1 MCKSVYIFIAV
12 WLLLFAGK
20 ISAQHER
27 IFFHSAGVSTM
38 SGIVAPPAQPIQ
50 SVISIY
56 QRPAQGGDPVFLRTE
71 TVNRLYSDMGLII
84 FSATYNLRWNF
95 LEPDNN
101 KAFSLSTAP
110 TLGVT
115 SFYLLGRLGH
125 FSLPLLADFNFGYKA
140 TRYSEKIYGGH
151 FGLGWEFLGA
161 GLVKTKTENTL
172 ISDYGAR
179 FWTMPMLRAGFR
191 AKHYFVDFYFSA
203 IRIQN
208 TPGGFV
214 TEADLA
220 GEFQLSQYAK
230 KEDGEPQYVP
240 LGLAGN
246 GTYEDIF
253 ERRKDMQEKVYS
265 SYYFKIVFGLYLKD
279 GRATKKREKEQ
290 NAQRRIDNYAFR

>member
-1 MCKSVYIFIAV
+1 MRKPAVAFIALC
-12 WLLLFAGK
+12 LLLLAGK
-20 ISAQHER
+20 LNAQRER
-27 IFFHSAGVSTM
+27 LFFHSIGISTM
-38 SGIVAPPAQPIQ
+38 SGVVAPPAQPIQ

-56 QRPAQGGDPVFLRTE
+56 QRPTQGGDPVFLRTE
-71 TVNRLYSDMGLII
+71 TVNRLYSDLGLII

-95 LEPDNN
+95 LELN
-101 KAFSLSTAP
+101 KQNSFSLSTAP

-125 FSLPLLADFNFGYKA
+125 FSAPMLIDYNLGYKA
-140 TRYSEKIYGGH
+140 TRFSDRDYGGH
-151 FGLGWEFLGA
+151 VGLGWQFLGA

-172 ISDYGAR
+172 ISDYGAQ
-179 FWTMPMLRAGFR
+179 FWGMPVFRAGFR
-191 AKHYFVDFYFSA
+191 AKHYFVDLYLSA

-220 GEFQLSQYAK
+220 GEFQISAYDK
-230 KEDGEPQYVP
+230 KEDGEPQFVP

-253 ERRKDMQEKVYS
+253 DRRKGMQEKVYS
-265 SYYFKIVFGLYLKD
+265 SYYFKIVFGMYMWD
-279 GRATKKREKEQ
+279 GRGSKKLRQEEEIK
-290 NAQRRIDNYAFR
+290 RRTDNYAFR

>member
-1 MCKSVYIFIAV
+1 MCKPAFAFIAV

-27 IFFHSAGVSTM
+27 LFFHSAGVSIL
-38 SGIVAPPAQPIQ
+38 SGIVAPPAQNIQ

-56 QRPAQGGDPVFLRTE
+56 QRPVQGGDPVFLRTE

-84 FSATYNLRWNF
+84 FSATYNLRWNY
-95 LEPDNN
+95 LEPN
-101 KAFSLSTAP
+101 KNSAFSLSTAP

-140 TRYSEKIYGGH
+140 TRYSEKNYGWHLGV
-151 FGLGWEFLGA
+151 GWEFLGA
-161 GLVKTKTENTL
+161 GLVKTKTDNTL
-172 ISDYGAR
+172 ISDYGSQ
-179 FWTMPMLRAGFR
+179 FWTMPVFRAGFR
-191 AKHYFVDFYFSA
+191 AKHYFVDFYFST
-203 IRIQN
+203 IRIQR
-208 TPGGFV
+208 TPGGFL

-220 GEFQLSQYAK
+220 GEFQLSQYEK
-230 KEDGEPQYVP
+230 NEDGEPQFVP

-253 ERRKDMQEKVYS
+253 ERRKGMQEMAYS
-265 SYYFKIVFGLYLKD
+265 SYSFKIVFGLYIHN
-279 GRATKKREKEQ
+279 GRATRKLEKEH
-290 NAQRRIDNYAFR
+290 NARQRIDNYAFR